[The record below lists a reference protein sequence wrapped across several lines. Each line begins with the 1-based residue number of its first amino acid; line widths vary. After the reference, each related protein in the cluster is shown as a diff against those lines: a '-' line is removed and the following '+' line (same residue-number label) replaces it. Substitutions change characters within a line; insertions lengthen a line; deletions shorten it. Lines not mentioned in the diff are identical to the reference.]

1 MTQISTKAYDSKYQM
16 FRNVIKNLSYQ
27 DTNSTLF
34 HIQNLI
40 KQKSS
45 QFSVNSMSDQDSRA
59 AAAAYQTVEE
69 VQWKW
74 FRKWLEIMMF
84 LVLLDKLPRF
94 RTCIKLQIFSV
105 KWVIFNQSAA

>member
-45 QFSVNSMSDQDSRA
+45 EFSVHSMSDQTQEQQQQHIR
-59 AAAAYQTVEE
+59 E